1 MFVQEFWESLYPTDS
16 FPLFLQGLF
25 YIVSLDKNTI
35 IKFSNICPFFQRCMR
50 GVCRAGVKDKLCLYI
65 THAHINYIY
74 IKFVYIVYKERTQP
88 VGVTDEARIRIIGVR
103 EEVG

>member
-1 MFVQEFWESLYPTDS
+1 MFVQEFWESLYPKDS

-74 IKFVYIVYKERTQP
+74 VEFIYIVYKDKRQLVDPTCRCD
-88 VGVTDEARIRIIGVR
+88 GRS
-103 EEVG
+103 